1 MGVRG
6 FGLYRTALRMLLGD
20 RVKCLGL
27 VFGVALSTLLI
38 CQQVSIFVG
47 LLGRASSAIDDVTE
61 ADVWVMDPAV
71 KTVDVPYPLRNTALQ
86 RVRGVEGVAWAVPF
100 FKAVAQVR
108 TRSGTLENAL
118 IFGADDASLVGVP
131 DTFVLGRVED
141 LMLPEAIA
149 VNPAG
154 FRLLFPGEELDT
166 GRTLELNDRR
176 AKIVAIVDAAPAF
189 AANLAIYTR
198 YSLAT
203 AYTNNGRNSLSFVLV
218 KAKQGFARAT
228 GAEEP
233 DAGGA
238 DAAAV
243 AARITADTDLKAEPR
258 SDFKWMSIAYI
269 LANTGIPVSFGTVVI
284 LGVVIGIAIVG
295 LTFNQFVTENLK
307 QYAALKAIGVRNAKL
322 LAMTLFQAA
331 FVGTIGYALG
341 LLAAACFFSFGAA
354 NSDALRGF
362 YLLPS
367 VAAGVAVLAA
377 LIVVVSTVVS
387 MRRVLTVDPATVFRG

>member
-1 MGVRG
+1 
-6 FGLYRTALRMLLGD
+6 MLLGD
-20 RVKCLGL
+20 KVKCLGL

-38 CQQVSIFVG
+38 CQQVSIFIG
-47 LLGRASSAIDDVTE
+47 LLGRASSVVDDVNE

-100 FKAVAQVR
+100 FKAQAQVR

-118 IFGADDASLVGVP
+118 LFGVDDASLVGVP
-131 DTFVLGRVED
+131 DTFVLGSVND

-149 VNPAG
+149 INPAG

-166 GRTLELNDRR
+166 GRTLELNDKR

-189 AANLAIYTR
+189 AANLSIYTR

-203 AYTNNGRNSLSFVLV
+203 SYTNNGRNALSFVLV
-218 KAKQGFARAT
+218 KAKPGFAREA
-228 GAEEP
+228 GAE
-233 DAGGA
+233 DADEQAA
-238 DAAAV
+238 DARAV
-243 AARITADTDLKAEPR
+243 ARRITESTDLKGETRA
-258 SDFKWMSIAYI
+258 DFKWMSIAYI

-341 LLAAACFFSFGAA
+341 LVAAACFFSFGAA

-367 VAAGVAVLAA
+367 VAVGVAVLAA
-377 LIVVVSTVVS
+377 AIVVVSTVVS